1 MYKDYS
7 LRIDVIDEGVAV
19 PASPELEDL
28 RQRVRTWCE
37 SHVPQNWRSL
47 TAGAADAEN
56 LQFQRSWLS
65 TLVTGGWA
73 VPHWPSAYGGGF
85 SLPEQAVIYEEM
97 ARADAPRLSLH
108 FISLHHAAATLIHAG
123 TVEQRDRHLPAILN
137 GELWC
142 QGFSEPNAGSDLAS
156 LQAAGRTEGEH
167 FVVNGQKTWSS
178 GAAHATW
185 CLLLVRTDPTAPKR
199 KGISYL
205 LLDLRSEGVEVRP
218 IKNARGDTHFCEI
231 FLTDVRVPKANLIGP
246 ENDGWRVAQSTL
258 NTERG
263 ATMVELVERLR
274 IGLSWLID
282 QLAAAGLLND
292 PDTYAAVEVTRY
304 ASELRALRELVMRSL
319 SSEISDTE
327 AGIMAS
333 MTKLAYSE
341 LLQAITG
348 FATDVSPATVHLETP
363 LNAHSGW
370 ESGAWMLDFI
380 GSWEWTIPGG
390 TSEIQRTII
399 AERGLGLPREGA

>member
-1 MYKDYS
+1 M
-7 LRIDVIDEGVAV
+7 

-28 RQRVRTWCE
+28 RRRVRAWC
-37 SHVPQNWRSL
+37 SAHVPRDWRSS
-47 TAGAADAEN
+47 TAGATEAKN
-56 LQFQRSWLS
+56 LEFQRSWLK
-65 TLVTGGWA
+65 TLVAGGWA
-73 VPHWPSAYGGGF
+73 VPHWPAAHGGGF

-123 TVEQRDRHLPAILN
+123 TAEQRDRHLPAILD

-156 LQAAGRTEGEH
+156 LQAVGRPEGDH

-185 CLLLVRTDPTAPKR
+185 CLVLVRTDPAAPKR

-205 LLDLRSEGVEVRP
+205 LLDLRSDGVEVRP
-218 IKNARGDTHFCEI
+218 IKNARGDAHFCEI

-258 NTERG
+258 TTERG

-274 IGLSWLID
+274 IGLGWLVD
-282 QLAAAGLLND
+282 QLGPTGHLDD
-292 PDTYAAVEVTRY
+292 PDTHAAVEVARF
-304 ASELRALRELVMRSL
+304 AAELRALRELVMRSL
-319 SSEISDTE
+319 SPDVGDAE

-341 LLQAITG
+341 LLQGIAG
-348 FATDVSPATVHLETP
+348 FATDISPATVHLDTP

-370 ESGAWMLDFI
+370 ESGDWMLDLI